1 MKFNLVA
8 IALATLWVTA
18 GCQSRSAHVDRE
30 AVWTNEV
37 PSVSDLRCE
46 GKNAPENSPEV
57 LPVHV
62 FLGEHVDPEAVKPL
76 LTDAAAVLAE
86 VGLQVEVDPKVQ
98 RIPRDTLFTVD
109 PSKLR
114 KAIQKGAPLAKLEAL
129 LLQGIKVMIQTHSR
143 PRREGVHW
151 FFMQEIAPDSGMAA
165 RILGEVA
172 GVGLS
177 PELVAIETGEK
188 AGESWVEA
196 AGLTGEFTP
205 TVVFS
210 VDALRRQSRAS
221 RAVTI
226 LHEMGHAFGLPHT
239 DLESTV
245 LMNLEPGECLPPLS
259 DEQAKAFQNRGRK
272 IK

>member
-1 MKFNLVA
+1 MNVKVVTVCLAVSILLV
-8 IALATLWVTA
+8 
-18 GCQSRSAHVDRE
+18 GCQSETSSLERE
-30 AVWTNEV
+30 AVWSQSITEMQ
-37 PSVSDLRCE
+37 DLRCE
-46 GKNAPENSPEV
+46 GMPDPGEPDSV
-57 LPVHV
+57 LSVHV
-62 FLGEHVDPEAVKPL
+62 FLGEHVDPASVKPL
-76 LTDAAAVLAE
+76 IADAAGVLAE
-86 VGLQVEVDPKVQ
+86 VGLRIEVDPKVQ

-143 PRREGVHW
+143 PRRNAVHW

-177 PELVAIETGEK
+177 PELVAFESNEK
-188 AGESWVEA
+188 SGQSWVEA
-196 AGLTGEFTP
+196 AGLNGEFTP

-210 VDALRRQSRAS
+210 VDALRRQNKAS

-239 DLESTV
+239 DLETTV
-245 LMNLEPGECLPPLS
+245 LMNLEPGNCLPPLS
-259 DEQAKAFQNRGRK
+259 EEQAQAFENRGRK
-272 IK
+272 RK